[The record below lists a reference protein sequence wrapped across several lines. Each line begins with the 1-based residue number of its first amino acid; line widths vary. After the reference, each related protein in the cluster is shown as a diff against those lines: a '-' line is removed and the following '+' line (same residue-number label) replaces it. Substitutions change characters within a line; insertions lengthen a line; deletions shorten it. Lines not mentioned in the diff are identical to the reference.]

1 MAMMDDAA
9 FLVSHIRN
17 SFITSDDT
25 GMCEL
30 IIDVDEGF
38 NRKDSTE
45 RRPSTWH
52 SRYNI
57 FTSLTSDRK
66 FFTAQFNNTL
76 GLPCNELGCNEPPV
90 TRANFFAPKSLTSVS
105 ECLITFLADYEQFPL
120 DLSHSL

>member
-1 MAMMDDAA
+1 MAMMNDAA

-52 SRYNI
+52 SRYEI
-57 FTSLTSDRK
+57 L
-66 FFTAQFNNTL
+66 
-76 GLPCNELGCNEPPV
+76 
-90 TRANFFAPKSLTSVS
+90 
-105 ECLITFLADYEQFPL
+105 
-120 DLSHSL
+120 HH